1 LFLPVVVVSMY
12 LLQFSFVS
20 KKKNLGID
28 KKTSVMDYV
37 VKNLYEKNEEELL
50 DVLDDLNL
58 IIQADSSSS
67 GTMNSYQINS
77 DNVHSGSTNSSVP
90 HQFASI
96 EIFQE
101 YNALNKNFQSL
112 TKELERNLQNH
123 QNPDNQREDPLAMAL
138 EINNNNSDRIKSSTS
153 SNQPTPF
160 LSPSKT
166 LFASPTAKQ
175 IFNEYL
181 TNLENYIFN
190 YREKIN
196 ILMKKKLL
204 LMKKIQQLIEYFGEE
219 KTNYLVKVTENN
231 NNNNNNSNSNNNN
244 HSSTAGGLKSGILSH
259 NNSSNSTAAAQS
271 LYDVSSIFLALKNF
285 CRSLAFS
292 KEQYE
297 WKISR
302 NQK

>member
-1 LFLPVVVVSMY
+1 
-12 LLQFSFVS
+12 
-20 KKKNLGID
+20 
-28 KKTSVMDYV
+28 MDYV

-231 NNNNNNSNSNNNN
+231 NNSQ
-244 HSSTAGGLKSGILSH
+244 SSTAGGPKSGILS
-259 NNSSNSTAAAQS
+259 NNNNSNSTAAAQS

>member
-1 LFLPVVVVSMY
+1 
-12 LLQFSFVS
+12 
-20 KKKNLGID
+20 
-28 KKTSVMDYV
+28 MDYV

-67 GTMNSYQINS
+67 SGTMNSYQISS

-138 EINNNNSDRIKSSTS
+138 EINNNSDRSNKSAS

-231 NNNNNNSNSNNNN
+231 NNNSNSQ
-244 HSSTAGGLKSGILSH
+244 SSTAGGLKSGILS
-259 NNSSNSTAAAQS
+259 NNNNNGSAAAIQS

-285 CRSLAFS
+285 CRSRGVS